1 MKNGLQKVDNR
12 EYSKSADV
20 PDLGDEENFT
30 LWSCKKH

>member
-1 MKNGLQKVDNR
+1 MKNGLQKVEQSR
-12 EYSKSADV
+12 IFEVGRV